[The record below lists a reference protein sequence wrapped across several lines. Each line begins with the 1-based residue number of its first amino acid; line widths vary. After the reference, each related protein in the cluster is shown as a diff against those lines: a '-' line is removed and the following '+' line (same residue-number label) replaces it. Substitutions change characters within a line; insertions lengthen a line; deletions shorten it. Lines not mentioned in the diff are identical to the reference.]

1 MHHIQKVAA
10 FCKTATLFGKIFFI
24 ISTFRKRVNFSSSK
38 VWAFPALPAHIFQGW
53 KRIIKIPRPS
63 RGFFIDGYNPL
74 LLAYT
79 SRRVSTIC
87 QPRRFCYL
95 LPVNGFRNF
104 PSSTVLQL
112 CPHLAGDG
120 YTLLFSLHFCLP
132 YPHSILGTKIPDFGT
147 YIATLDTSHK
157 SLGCF
162 FLSDIP

>member
-1 MHHIQKVAA
+1 MKGGWHRRKAMTGGFLRNSPHP
-10 FCKTATLFGKIFFI
+10 FGVPLIRP
-24 ISTFRKRVNFSSSK
+24 SVRTGAPSPRGR
-38 VWAFPALPAHIFQGW
+38 
-53 KRIIKIPRPS
+53 RIKIPRPS

-74 LLAYT
+74 ILAYT

-95 LPVNGFRNF
+95 LPVNGFKSS

-112 CPHLAGDG
+112 CLHLAGGG

-132 YPHSILGTKIPDFGT
+132 YLHSILGTKIPDFGT

-157 SLGCF
+157 SSGYF
-162 FLSDIP
+162 SLSDIP